1 MTMLRAGAVVT
12 GYEIREDFARRAQR
26 NVADFLGE
34 DERAL
39 ILGGNAQAFLDLTT
53 TPHREAAS

>member
-1 MTMLRAGAVVT
+1 MKSGLVSASLFLSPTAAAKWVT
-12 GYEIREDFARRAQR
+12 EARK
-26 NVADFLGE
+26 GKGKSS
-34 DERAL
+34 AL